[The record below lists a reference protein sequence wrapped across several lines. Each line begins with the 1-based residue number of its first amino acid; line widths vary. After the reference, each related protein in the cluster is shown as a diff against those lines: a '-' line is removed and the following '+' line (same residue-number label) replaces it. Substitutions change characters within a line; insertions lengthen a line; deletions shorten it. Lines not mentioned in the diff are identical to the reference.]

1 MKFIR
6 SLFLIL
12 PGKLLLGMWLLSLPL
27 SLEGQ
32 VYNVSRYTTAD
43 NLVQSQVMAL
53 YQDQQ
58 GYLWFGTHGG
68 PCKYDGQNF
77 FALPKDSL
85 AGNFL
90 TDIWEDTQ
98 RDKLYFATR
107 SGLTVYDG
115 ISFQNIALGKEDD
128 PIWCLVPDGEGHL
141 WVGTQSQGIQI
152 LRLEDQTLLPS
163 PEEQVLPEE
172 DLAVLSMA
180 RDEQGLFW
188 IGTNRGVYR
197 SSDGNDLAPWQPA
210 SIHEEVYDIFLSDGR
225 VYIGTNEGAFLYT
238 RNFLVQVLPTDHGG
252 DDDGVFCFA
261 EDRAGQIWMGTR
273 KGVLFFDNEGNIQTL
288 EKLDN
293 SLDFHMRSALTDNEG
308 NIWFGTDGGGA
319 RKIVPGVFQPYTVE
333 EKLSSNQAKSFLRA
347 PNGDIWI
354 STRDRGINIMRIL
367 EEEYQQVGILN
378 ESNAAIGGD
387 DICYSFS
394 DSEGRFWFASYNG
407 SLTKIDPVTGEMV
420 IYDQTNGL
428 EADAAYVVGEDNRF
442 IWVGTDNGLFRLA
455 NGRITGRLTSD
466 QGLGSNVIYALHQDH
481 ETNTMWV
488 GTSVGLSYSTGQG
501 SFRTFAADSTVIG
514 QTVIA
519 LEQDTDGRMWVG
531 SAIGLAYLKNKEAH
545 RVRISSTKGA
555 HTIIG
560 LRTEGDSLLWI
571 ATENGV
577 YQLNLLTFD
586 ETNHTGEFE
595 HFTRKDGLPSMECN
609 ANALFVDEQEENIW
623 IGTAEGAIRK
633 SVIGKREPD
642 TIPPLVYITEV
653 GVENKTDWRDTES
666 LKTDRNGL
674 PIGLEL
680 PFTQNRVDFSWIG
693 ISLRSPEEVEYQY
706 YLEGLES
713 DWPASTDRTTQ
724 ISYPNLDPGKY
735 TFRVRAKKEKI
746 GSWDEAPSASLS
758 FTILPP
764 IYQRWWFILI
774 ASILMGFMGYLG
786 YRLFTQRRRQ
796 QQEEQKIRDT
806 AEKLQLEH
814 QALYAMMNPHF
825 TFNALNAIKLFIH
838 RQDRKAADKFLSAFA
853 KLVRMNLES
862 TKSDFISLEEELRR
876 LELFMDLARVRF
888 PEKLQICKITV
899 EKEVEMYE
907 TQIPPML
914 LQPFVE
920 NSIEHGIKPLESGG
934 RIDVI
939 VTQQDE
945 DYLNI
950 LIKDNG
956 IGIKASQAA
965 KADRPKDHVSRGMQI
980 TKDRL
985 KLFARMTGKQYSLD
999 LREVK
1004 SDTGESEGTEVE
1016 MILPIKYSS

>member
-1 MKFIR
+1 MKSIR
-6 SLFLIL
+6 SLFPIHSGKAIFSVWLVCLPVFLI
-12 PGKLLLGMWLLSLPL
+12 
-27 SLEGQ
+27 GQ

-53 YQDQQ
+53 FQDHQ

-77 FALPKDSL
+77 FAIPKDSL

-90 TDIWEDTQ
+90 TDIWEDQ
-98 RDKLYFATR
+98 DRNHMYFATR
-107 SGLTVYDG
+107 SGLTVFDG
-115 ISFQNIALGKEDD
+115 TTYQTISLPGGED
-128 PIWCLVPDGEGHL
+128 PVWCMEPDGNGNL
-141 WVGTQSQGIQI
+141 WIGTQSQGIQI
-152 LRLEDQTLLPS
+152 INLETRQLIQLEDHNSS
-163 PEEQVLPEE
+163 PIE
-172 DLAVLSMA
+172 DRAILSIA
-180 RDEQGLFW
+180 RGDNRSFW
-188 IGTNRGVYR
+188 IGTNQGVFQ
-197 SSDGNDLAPWQPA
+197 SSDGHILTPWKEEE
-210 SIHEEVYDIFLSDGR
+210 IRDEVYDIFVSNSR
-225 VYIGTNEGAFLYT
+225 VYFGTNQGAFLWT
-238 RNFLVQVLPTDHGG
+238 RRFLVRFLPTQFGG

-261 EDRAGQIWMGTR
+261 EDREGQIWMGTR
-273 KGVLFFDNEGNIQTL
+273 KGVLFLDNEGNVQPLI
-288 EKLDN
+288 KLDN
-293 SLDFHMRSALTDNEG
+293 SLDFHMRTALTDNEG

-333 EKLSSNQAKSFLRA
+333 ERMSSNQAKSFLRA

-354 STRDRGINIMRIL
+354 STRDRGINVLRIIGD
-367 EEEYQQVGILN
+367 EYERYRILN
-378 ESNAAIGGD
+378 EANAGIGGD
-387 DICYSFS
+387 DICYSFA
-394 DSEGRFWFASYNG
+394 DADGNFWFASYNG
-407 SLTKIDPVTGEMV
+407 SLTMINPITEKKTVYNTD
-420 IYDQTNGL
+420 NGL
-428 EADAAYVVGEDNRF
+428 EADASYVVGEDRRF
-442 IWVGTDNGLFRLA
+442 IWVGTDKGLFRLV
-455 NGRITGRLTSD
+455 NGRITGHLTTE
-466 QGLGSNVIYALHQDH
+466 QGLGSNVVYSLFYDNAIDR
-481 ETNTMWV
+481 MWV
-488 GTSVGLSYSTGQG
+488 GTSTGLSFSNRQG
-501 SFRTFAADSTVIG
+501 TFTPFEADSTVIG

-519 LEQDTDGRMWVG
+519 LEKDQSDRLWVG
-531 SAIGLAYLKNKEAH
+531 SAIGLAYIKNDQAH
-545 RVRISSTKGA
+545 RIRISSTKGA

-560 LRTEGDSLLWI
+560 LKTEGDSLLWI

-577 YQLNLLTFD
+577 YRMDLLSFD
-586 ETNHTGEFE
+586 EQE
-595 HFTRKDGLPSMECN
+595 HKGQFVHYTRKDGLPSMECN
-609 ANALFVDEQEENIW
+609 ANALFVDEIEENIW

-633 SVIGKREPD
+633 SVIGNREPD

-653 GVENKTDWRDTES
+653 GVENKTDWRNTES
-666 LKTDRNGL
+666 ITTDPGGL

-680 PFTQNRVDFSWIG
+680 PFTQNRIDFSWIG

-706 YLEGLES
+706 FLEGLES
-713 DWPASTDRTTQ
+713 DWPSSTDRTTQ

-774 ASILMGFMGYLG
+774 ATILLGFMGYLG

-876 LELFMDLARVRF
+876 LELFMDLAKVRF
-888 PEKLQICKITV
+888 PEKLEVCEITV
-899 EKEVEMYE
+899 DREVEMYD

-945 DYLNI
+945 DYLKI

-956 IGIKASQAA
+956 IGIEASQAA

-985 KLFARMTGKQYSLD
+985 KLFARITGKQYSLD
-999 LREVK
+999 LREMK
-1004 SDTGESEGTEVE
+1004 TDTGESEGTEVE